1 MKKIIC
7 MMGVLVLISTALV
20 GCGKSKSNTSSDKPY
35 GAGATS
41 KKVSSTATNS
51 TSAQS
56 STSGKSNNNSKT
68 NNDDSLNVDTKTI
81 GMLLVLKAKIMTID
95 ELKDFQYYYVP
106 SNSPYAKKYIKDK
119 DTNNYTANG
128 DGLADVFYKISN
140 GNVSYH
146 YEKVIGSE
154 DVADATPFHKVVAL
168 KDLVKEFYGNAQQKS
183 QIDAL
188 VAKVKIQ
195 SAV

>member
-1 MKKIIC
+1 

-51 TSAQS
+51 TSS
-56 STSGKSNNNSKT
+56 NSKT
-68 NNDDSLNVDTKTI
+68 NNDDSLNVDAKTV

-106 SNSPYAKKYIKDK
+106 SNSPYAKEFVKDK

-154 DVADATPFHKVVAL
+154 AVADATSFHKVVAL

-195 SAV
+195 SSAQ

>member
-41 KKVSSTATNS
+41 KKVSSTTTNS

-56 STSGKSNNNSKT
+56 SNSGNSKT
-68 NNDDSLNVDTKTI
+68 NNDDSLNVDAKTV

-106 SNSPYAKKYIKDK
+106 SNSPYAKEFVKDK
-119 DTNNYTANG
+119 DTNNYTAKG

-154 DVADATPFHKVVAL
+154 AVADATSFHKVVAL
-168 KDLVKEFYGNAQQKS
+168 KDLVKEFYGNDQQKS

-195 SAV
+195 SSAQ